1 MTSLLAVDVAAAGC
15 STGGDDLASEEAM
28 SLALPGDGARSVWVE
43 WKD

>member
-1 MTSLLAVDVAAAGC
+1 MTSLSVVDVPAGC
-15 STGGDDLASEEAM
+15 STGGDDLASEEGM